1 MTSADDS
8 ARPSASTRLP
18 AAAIVCGM
26 VIGSITLWI
35 ANPIFWFWVTGRLQ
49 STQPSMGPYVLLLI
63 GILVTAIGCG
73 KLLGAL
79 DRRYARVVGSN
90 VVNVHLPW
98 VRGLGGEHERR
109 LRPVTVLDVVM
120 IVSVV
125 VAASALV
132 TWFII
137 VKPAPPGLEGS
148 PSKSENPMR
157 RA

>member
-1 MTSADDS
+1 
-8 ARPSASTRLP
+8 
-18 AAAIVCGM
+18 
-26 VIGSITLWI
+26 
-35 ANPIFWFWVTGRLQ
+35 
-49 STQPSMGPYVLLLI
+49 MGPYVLLLI